1 MRTECGPDKVRASG
15 GTGRHLSDALMHA
28 KSKQSL
34 RKSSSPSP
42 SNRLKLQDNPFAG
55 MVPVVFRPP
64 PGLAW
69 PEASG
74 ASAGSLAHPQL
85 CRRPCIHLLKASSCG
100 AGLACYYCHE
110 GHDNER
116 IAIPDKRQ
124 RQLFRTMREEDVRTL
139 LRPYILCRL
148 EQLELTEPAAQL
160 LKLLDQDQRPKKQ
173 EALLTSAT
181 L

>member
-42 SNRLKLQDNPFAG
+42 SNRLKLQDNPFAS

-85 CRRPCIHLLKASSCG
+85 CRRPCIHLLKAGSCG

-116 IAIPDKRQ
+116 IAMPDKRQ
-124 RQLFRTMREEDVRTL
+124 RQLLRTMREEDIRTL

-160 LKLLDQDQRPKKQ
+160 LNLLDQDQRPKKQ